1 MAKAYYD
8 VSYKTYYND
17 RLKPVLFRGKESH
30 PLYLRVTYD
39 RETTSFRSY
48 YFDLFRQKKYDLQG
62 PTLAQIDELEG
73 RVIDYI
79 IARNTNRFNLDLVL
93 YEYRLYGADIL
104 NKFERPFL
112 LWLAE
117 CLRTELLPEL
127 ATVIEQGTEEVLAIQ
142 LWDDLKGSLRPDLVS
157 RIEEKA
163 VREVQLYYLLAA
175 YVREKHPK
183 GPFYLPYHEWDLE
196 EDHITTYQIA
206 LEEFLNRTFGRADII
221 VYLRRVV
228 HSIMSRDTWRGIKSQ
243 VI

>member
-17 RLKPVLFRGKESH
+17 RLKPVQFRGKESH
-30 PLYLRVTYD
+30 PLYVRVTYD

-79 IARNTNRFNLDLVL
+79 IARNTNRFTLDRLL
-93 YEYRLYGADIL
+93 SEYRLYSEDIL
-104 NKFERPFL
+104 NWFERPFL

-117 CLRTELLPEL
+117 CLRAERLPDL
-127 ATVIEQGTEEVLAIQ
+127 ATVVEQGTEEVLAIQ
-142 LWDDLKGSLRPDLVS
+142 LWDDLKASLRPDIVS

-163 VREVQLYYLLAA
+163 FREVQLYYLLAA
-175 YVREKHPK
+175 YVRDKFPQ
-183 GPFYLPYHEWDLE
+183 GPFCLPYHEWDLE
-196 EDHITTYQIA
+196 EDHITTYQFA
-206 LEEFLNRTFGRADII
+206 LEEFLNRTFGRADTRVNIMYI
-221 VYLRRVV
+221 RRLV
-228 HSIMSRDTWRGIKSQ
+228 HSIMSRDTWHY
-243 VI
+243 

>member
-48 YFDLFRQKKYDLQG
+48 YFDLFRQKKYDVKG
-62 PTLAQIDELEG
+62 PTLTQIDELEG

-79 IARNTNRFNLDLVL
+79 ITYNTNQFSLDLL
-93 YEYRLYGADIL
+93 LFEYRLYSADLL
-104 NKFERPFL
+104 NNFERSFL

-117 CLRTELLPEL
+117 CLRAEHLPDL
-127 ATVIEQGTEEVLAIQ
+127 ATVVEQETEEVLAIQ
-142 LWDDLKGSLRPDLVS
+142 LWDDLKASLRPDLVS

-163 VREVQLYYLLAA
+163 VREMHPYYLLAA
-175 YVREKHPK
+175 YVRDKYPK
-183 GPFYLPYHEWDLE
+183 GPFCLPYCEWNLG
-196 EDHITTYQIA
+196 EDPITMYQFA
-206 LEEFLNRTFGRADII
+206 FEKFLDRNSW
-221 VYLRRVV
+221 RVDTRYFTRMI
-228 HSIMSRDTWRGIKSQ
+228 HSNMSRGTRHF
-243 VI
+243 